1 MSKQVGSPPD
11 VIQQL
16 IHGFQYDTNVDI
28 PGPNGKRYTVTIGLL
43 WDDEIRELQ
52 RDIGFRISSHDFV
65 SRELETKFETV
76 IRATTKIVA
85 VDDGGSS
92 WEVIV
97 PNDIEAT
104 RARRMELRALFGKM
118 SRTVDLLY
126 GSYNQLERQR
136 DREYDEALAA
146 LKKSTRTPSMPEQ
159 IGKDLLESS
168 SSGGD
173 GGNLSGREDS

>member
-159 IGKDLLESS
+159 IGKDLLETS
-168 SSGGD
+168 SSGED
-173 GGNLSGREDS
+173 GGSLSGREDS